1 MKMHEI
7 QYSLQI
13 NVLNEIWRNTT
24 DWKEITEFYILYKAN
39 VRKDMDGKYRNWNI
53 IVSIDI
59 MFLII
64 TQDQQ

>member
-24 DWKEITEFYILYKAN
+24 DLKEITEFYILYKAN
-39 VRKDMDGKYRNWNI
+39 VRKDMDGKYR
-53 IVSIDI
+53 D
-59 MFLII
+59 
-64 TQDQQ
+64 